1 MGDSLEPLQILL
13 IAAGLVVAAG
23 GGYLLFRPVPADQG
37 HVRRPYIPFAV
48 IAVGLI
54 IAYRA
59 FAEFSTLDAQDI
71 TIMFVFELALAGLL
85 GLQFFVVD
93 RYTPRL
99 DVAGESHKQK
109 ETSES
114 DNQWTT

>member
-1 MGDSLEPLQILL
+1 ML

-23 GGYLLFRPVPADQG
+23 GGYLLFRPAPASQG

-48 IAVGLI
+48 VAVGLI

-59 FAEFSTLDAQDI
+59 FAEFGTLDAQDI

-85 GLQFFVVD
+85 GLQLFVVD
-93 RYTPRL
+93 RYQHKL
-99 DVAGESHKQK
+99 DVAGEPHKQK
-109 ETSES
+109 EPSES
-114 DNQWTT
+114 DSQWTT

>member
-1 MGDSLEPLQILL
+1 MEPLQILL

-23 GGYLLFRPVPADQG
+23 GGYLLFRPAPADQG
-37 HVRRPYIPFAV
+37 HVRRPYVPFAV
-48 IAVGLI
+48 MAVGVI

-59 FAEFSTLDAQDI
+59 FTEFGRLDAQDI

-85 GLQFFVVD
+85 GLQLFVVD
-93 RYTPRL
+93 RYRHKL
-99 DVAGESHKQK
+99 DVAGETPKQN

>member
-1 MGDSLEPLQILL
+1 MEPLQILL
-13 IAAGLVVAAG
+13 VAAGLVVAAG
-23 GGYLLFRPVPADQG
+23 GGYLLFRPAPADRG

-59 FAEFSTLDAQDI
+59 FAEFGRLDAQDI
-71 TIMFVFELALAGLL
+71 TIMFVFEAILAGLL
-85 GLQFFVVD
+85 GLQLFVVD
-93 RYTPRL
+93 RYRHKL
-99 DVAGESHKQK
+99 DVAGEIPPKEK